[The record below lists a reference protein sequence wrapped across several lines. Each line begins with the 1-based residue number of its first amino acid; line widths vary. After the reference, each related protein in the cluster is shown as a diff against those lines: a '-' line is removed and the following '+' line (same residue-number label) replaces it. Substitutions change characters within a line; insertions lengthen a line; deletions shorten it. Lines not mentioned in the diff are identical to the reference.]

1 MEYLKIW
8 VSFREVTEC
17 LADDEKGRLF
27 DAMLA
32 YAETGEEPEL
42 TGNERFV
49 WPCARQNLRKAAE
62 ECGRLR
68 TNGRKGGRPRREAEE
83 ARPSAEPA
91 GQPEEA
97 FSVRNDAVSGP
108 GPDQER
114 RADGGR
120 ADCLAVFSRG
130 WADREAETRS
140 PSSSETDGEKPPR
153 ENGGAEDGAR
163 GAAVHTFS
171 PSMIRSPDRLTD
183 KVQRELA
190 GLTDT
195 HRAAL
200 REYRSLLGDGLV
212 EYAVDAAVAHGARSW
227 AYVERILENYRREG
241 VRSAEQARAADE
253 KRRTRSGAHDAPGR
267 DGDFYDRR
275 ELELIREQYG
285 RAAG

>member
-49 WPCARQNLRKAAE
+49 WPCARQNIRKAAE

-68 TNGRKGGRPRREAEE
+68 ANGRKGGRPRREAAGAE
-83 ARPSAEPA
+83 AESAERTGEAAA
-91 GQPEEA
+91 GQEAAVPVCEAEPECRTDDVQSDSQPDLFRSREDRA
-97 FSVRNDAVSGP
+97 AVAASLSGP
-108 GPDQER
+108 
-114 RADGGR
+114 
-120 ADCLAVFSRG
+120 
-130 WADREAETRS
+130 
-140 PSSSETDGEKPPR
+140 ETDRRKPLR
-153 ENGGAEDGAR
+153 ENGGKEDDVR
-163 GAAVHTFS
+163 GAAVYSFR
-171 PSMIRSPDRLTD
+171 PPVIPSPDRLTD

-200 REYRSLLGDGLV
+200 REYRNRLGDGLV

-227 AYVERILENYRREG
+227 AYVERILENYRRDG
-241 VRSAEQARAADE
+241 IRSAEQAQAADE
-253 KRRTRSGAHDAPGR
+253 KRRTRSGAHDALGR